1 MPPRNNERLCRLTQ
15 AEDTAGRQCISVP
28 LTSLFL
34 SLMLSHKGQPFPPE
48 RRNCSH
54 TFRSVR
60 QFRLPS
66 APQRYNTPDFPGE
79 SRVPTGM
86 PLAPVG
92 NPEPKG
98 LRPLWTPLFSSSVYI
113 QICSGLY
120 ISQLPKTQKSH
131 RLHPMMGMKS
141 AGFYVF
147 CARTVHLKN
156 NSIIFWE
163 TCPGDMNVVSIVG
176 YSNSS

>member
-1 MPPRNNERLCRLTQ
+1 MPPRNNERLCRLAQ
-15 AEDTAGRQCISVP
+15 AGDTTGGQRISVP

-66 APQRYNTPDFPGE
+66 APQRSNTPDFPGE

-86 PLAPVG
+86 PLASVG

-98 LRPLWTPLFSSSVYI
+98 LPPLDTPVFVICVYTNLLRLVYFTASEDTKIPQTSSYDKDEIRGILHSLCKNSSS
-113 QICSGLY
+113 
-120 ISQLPKTQKSH
+120 KK
-131 RLHPMMGMKS
+131 
-141 AGFYVF
+141 
-147 CARTVHLKN
+147 
-156 NSIIFWE
+156 
-163 TCPGDMNVVSIVG
+163 
-176 YSNSS
+176 

>member
-60 QFRLPS
+60 PFRLPS

-92 NPEPKG
+92 NPEPRG
-98 LRPLWTPLFSSSVYI
+98 LRP
-113 QICSGLY
+113 SGH
-120 ISQLPKTQKSH
+120 PCFR
-131 RLHPMMGMKS
+131 RLCIYKS
-141 AGFYVF
+141 APACIFHSF
-147 CARTVHLKN
+147 RRHKN
-156 NSIIFWE
+156 PTDFIL
-163 TCPGDMNVVSIVG
+163 
-176 YSNSS
+176 